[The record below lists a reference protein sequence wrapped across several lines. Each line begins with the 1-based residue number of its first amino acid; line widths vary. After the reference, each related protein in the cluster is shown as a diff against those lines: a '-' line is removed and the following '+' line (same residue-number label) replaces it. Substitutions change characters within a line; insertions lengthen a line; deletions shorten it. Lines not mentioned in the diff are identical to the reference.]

1 MKLPAGLCCNLNN
14 TSTYREDCCCFWKP
28 IYFLELISGKICY
41 DFYDQPQRTSQ
52 IPYRLANIGAIG
64 EPIKARLCN
73 PVVHLAIV
81 RRGRIQPCEIS
92 EKFEM
97 KTDTS

>member
-1 MKLPAGLCCNLNN
+1 MIDQFTIAMFNVVVVVVVGKLIYQSSEVL
-14 TSTYREDCCCFWKP
+14 EP

-52 IPYRLANIGAIG
+52 IPYRLANTGAIG

-73 PVVHLAIV
+73 PAFRLAIV
-81 RRGRIQPCEIS
+81 RRGRVQPCVLS
-92 EKFEM
+92 ENL
-97 KTDTS
+97 